1 MSHSKKRF
9 IAGAVCPAC
18 SDQDSLVL
26 YSDDQRIECV
36 SCDYSQTSQ
45 QRDAESNDG
54 IAKSKT
60 ALNPKQKSNNKQL
73 KFKDASIISI
83 TNLDG

>member
-18 SDQDSLVL
+18 SDLDSLVL

-45 QRDAESNDG
+45 QRDVEVNESV
-54 IAKSKT
+54 AKSKT
-60 ALNPKQKSNNKQL
+60 ALNVKQKNSNKQS